1 MSYQASAWISCPY
14 LVQFCSSRMQ
24 IVDLLDSGHSCTEN
38 LCRCNCGPKKNAER
52 TSEQEPLIAERREQP
67 NPHSPM
73 RVESP

>member
-1 MSYQASAWISCPY
+1 MADTACGICIVTCCDVLSGICLDFMS
-14 LVQFCSSRMQ
+14 LR
-24 IVDLLDSGHSCTEN
+24 HSCTEN